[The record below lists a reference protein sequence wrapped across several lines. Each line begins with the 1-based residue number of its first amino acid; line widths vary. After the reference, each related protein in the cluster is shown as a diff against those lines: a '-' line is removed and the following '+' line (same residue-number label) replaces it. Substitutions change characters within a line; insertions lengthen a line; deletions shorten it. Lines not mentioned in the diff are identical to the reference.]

1 MEWLFTILTKYA
13 VKYGRKLWEICSL
26 IKEKRKKCEKIQVID
41 KDVTGKGG
49 KIVKD
54 QLCDMEILP
63 FPLEH

>member
-1 MEWLFTILTKYA
+1 MFTILTKYA

-26 IKEKRKKCEKIQVID
+26 IKEKERNARRFKFID